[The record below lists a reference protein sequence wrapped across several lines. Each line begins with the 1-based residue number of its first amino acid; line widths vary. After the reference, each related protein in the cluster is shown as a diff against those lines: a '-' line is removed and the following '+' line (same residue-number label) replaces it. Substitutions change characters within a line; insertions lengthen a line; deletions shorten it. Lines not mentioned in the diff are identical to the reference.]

1 MQCFICFIARF
12 VFNSEILTAGALSD
26 RYVAQL
32 GDFELVALIKINIL
46 SVSSLCAFSRSFQG
60 SGGSG
65 LHICFFQIKA

>member
-32 GDFELVALIKINIL
+32 GDFELVALVKINIL
-46 SVSSLCAFSRSFQG
+46 SVSNLCAFLVLFKVVEVVVCIFASF
-60 SGGSG
+60 
-65 LHICFFQIKA
+65 K

>member
-32 GDFELVALIKINIL
+32 GDFELVALVKINIL
-46 SVSSLCAFSRSFQG
+46 SVSKLCAFLVLFKVVEVVVCIFASFE
-60 SGGSG
+60 
-65 LHICFFQIKA
+65 